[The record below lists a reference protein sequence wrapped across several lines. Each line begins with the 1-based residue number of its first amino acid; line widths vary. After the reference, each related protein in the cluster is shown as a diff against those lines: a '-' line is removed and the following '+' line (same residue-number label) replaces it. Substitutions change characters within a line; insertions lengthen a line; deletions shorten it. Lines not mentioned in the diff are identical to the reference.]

1 MKQGQFF
8 KKAKSLSLP
17 NNFGANQR
25 GQAVVEYVL
34 LLVLIVS
41 MLLAAQGIFS
51 GVNTFI
57 GNYVGKY
64 FVCLMDHGELP
75 AQGVVDTAGLAK
87 HNEQSSC
94 KVKFSIANGATLVGS
109 GGSSLSSNGSGNSS
123 NSNLGKNNKSGS
135 STGSDSASDSKSK
148 SSAASRNSSN
158 RDGSD
163 DTDGAGGRSPYAD
176 GRLNRSNSGRGTA
189 DGSSDSANNKVKIIE
204 EEQPA
209 QSAFGSAGTGSANRT
224 EYRYNRYKA
233 IVSGQMYDEVSKNSK
248 REQRQ
253 PTVKTISK
261 VSPDEGFRPGP
272 RKNTVVAP
280 ERKPAAESSDKD
292 TNFGFGSML
301 KWLIIGGMVIA
312 LIVFFGGQVMN
323 YSNSD

>member
-94 KVKFSIANGATLVGS
+94 KVKFSIANGATLVGT
-109 GGSSLSSNGSGNSS
+109 GGSSLSSNKSGNSS
-123 NSNLGKNNKSGS
+123 NSSRGKNNQSGNLNGS
-135 STGSDSASDSKSK
+135 S
-148 SSAASRNSSN
+148 SSSSSASRNSDSN
-158 RDGSD
+158 RGGSD
-163 DTDGAGGRSPYAD
+163 DSYSAGGRSPYAG
-176 GRLNRSNSGRGTA
+176 GRINRSSSGRGTA
-189 DGSSDSANNKVKIIE
+189 DGAGDAANSKVKIIE
-204 EEQPA
+204 DEQPA

-253 PTVKTISK
+253 PSVKTISK
-261 VSPDEGFRPGP
+261 VAPEEGFRPGP
-272 RKNTVVAP
+272 RKNAFVAP
-280 ERKPAAESSDKD
+280 ERKPAAESSDND

>member
-109 GGSSLSSNGSGNSS
+109 GGSSLSSNGSGKSSTSNRGNNNKTNDSSGPNSS
-123 NSNLGKNNKSGS
+123 
-135 STGSDSASDSKSK
+135 SDSKSK
-148 SSAASRNSSN
+148 TSSANRNGTGGSGDS
-158 RDGSD
+158 DGSS
-163 DTDGAGGRSPYAD
+163 GRSPYAD

-189 DGSSDSANNKVKIIE
+189 DGANDSANGKVKIIE
-204 EEQPA
+204 DEQPV

-253 PTVKTISK
+253 PSVKTISK
-261 VSPDEGFRPGP
+261 VAPEEGFRPGP
-272 RKNTVVAP
+272 RKNAFVAP

>member
-1 MKQGQFF
+1 M
-8 KKAKSLSLP
+8 
-17 NNFGANQR
+17 NQR

-75 AQGVVDTAGLAK
+75 FQGLVTTGTTTVEELTEHRNQL
-87 HNEQSSC
+87 SC
-94 KVKFSIANGATLVGS
+94 KVKFSVANGATLVGS
-109 GGSSLSSNGSGNSS
+109 GGSSLSSGGSGNSS
-123 NSNLGKNNKSGS
+123 NSNRGKNNRSGNS
-135 STGSDSASDSKSK
+135 NGSDSASDSKSK
-148 SSAASRNSSN
+148 SSASN
-158 RDGSD
+158 RGGSKRSGDSD
-163 DTDGAGGRSPYAD
+163 DADGAGRKSPYAD
-176 GRLNRSNSGRGTA
+176 GRLSRSSSGRGTA
-189 DGSSDSANNKVKIIE
+189 DGASDSANGKVKIIE
-204 EEQPA
+204 DDQPV
-209 QSAFGSAGTGSANRT
+209 QSAFGSAGSGGANRT

-253 PTVKTISK
+253 PSVKTISK
-261 VSPDEGFRPGP
+261 VAPDEGFRPGP
-272 RKNTVVAP
+272 RKNAVIAP